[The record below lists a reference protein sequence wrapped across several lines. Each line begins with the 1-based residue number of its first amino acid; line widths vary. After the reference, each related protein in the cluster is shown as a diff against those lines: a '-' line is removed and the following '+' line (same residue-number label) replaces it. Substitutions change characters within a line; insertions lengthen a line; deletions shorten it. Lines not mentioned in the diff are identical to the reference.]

1 MIVMNG
7 GISSPAGLAQY
18 IPISVAVKN
27 LTTGFSPYQFNSP
40 NEVVEPSDSSIRF
53 TDPQY
58 GFEQGFMPCPTMGN
72 WVWRF
77 HLQTGARRLLIDG
90 FLKPN
95 SIAFGSDQTYVYV
108 SDFGYI
114 PGNGDVNIALPRT
127 V

>member
-1 MIVMNG
+1 M
-7 GISSPAGLAQY
+7 
-18 IPISVAVKN
+18 
-27 LTTGFSPYQFNSP
+27 
-40 NEVVEPSDSSIRF
+40 EPSDSSIRF

-58 GFEQGFMPCPTMGN
+58 GFEQGFRQCPTMGN